1 VTPDFDQELYFEKL
15 GMLPRIDCRQ
25 KKEFMAY
32 SQSENIR
39 PGSDG
44 PSTLNDKKICSTFFA
59 RFFVPKA
66 AKNPCLLFLSFLFS
80 LLSNSVQ

>member
-1 VTPDFDQELYFEKL
+1 MTPDFDQELYFEKL

-44 PSTLNDKKICSTFFA
+44 PSTLNDKK
-59 RFFVPKA
+59 
-66 AKNPCLLFLSFLFS
+66 NL
-80 LLSNSVQ
+80 

>member
-1 VTPDFDQELYFEKL
+1 MKCFSSNSTFVFYSCQVTPDFDQELYFEKL

-39 PGSDG
+39 PGADG
-44 PSTLNDKKICSTFFA
+44 PSTVNDKK
-59 RFFVPKA
+59 
-66 AKNPCLLFLSFLFS
+66 NL
-80 LLSNSVQ
+80 